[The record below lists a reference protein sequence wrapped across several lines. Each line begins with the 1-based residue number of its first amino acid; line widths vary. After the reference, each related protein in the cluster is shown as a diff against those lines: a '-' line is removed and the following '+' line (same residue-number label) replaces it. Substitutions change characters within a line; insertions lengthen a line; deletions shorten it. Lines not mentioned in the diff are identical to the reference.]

1 MEKVEIANYRAFGEI
16 VKAWAKGTEPL
27 PATME
32 EFADQLAKADVGAS
46 IPERFTQV
54 KFVQSEADTL
64 VIKLPC
70 KATLEAKE
78 AELAKGK
85 GSYPLPAFYERAFE
99 GQPQIPDMVAFQAE
113 RIGDYTIQ
121 MCG

>member
-1 MEKVEIANYRAFGEI
+1 MDKVEIANYQAFGEK

-27 PATME
+27 PATMQ

-46 IPERFTQV
+46 IPERFSRV
-54 KFVQSEADTL
+54 EFVQSDTETL
-64 VIKLPC
+64 VIRLPC

-78 AELAKGK
+78 AELSSQK
-85 GSYPLPAFYERAFE
+85 GSYPLPAFYERAFA
-99 GQPQIPDMVAFQAE
+99 GQPNIPDMVAFQAE